1 MPIVVDRRG
10 FLKQTAAAALWAF
23 SKPLRADAA
32 FRVALLSDT
41 HIAADPKDTFR
52 GFFPHANLRTA
63 LDRVSAGQFEMLLVN
78 GDMARLLGKP
88 EDYLA
93 FNSFIDPMTAKI
105 PLVATLGN
113 HDDRKNVRAALT
125 RRAGE
130 TEPVQQKLVTTIDAG
145 DLRFILLD
153 SLLATNVTPG
163 QLGNS
168 QRAWL
173 AEYLAAQTD
182 KPAIV
187 FVHHNPDPD
196 SDNALVDATRL
207 LDILTPRSAVKALV
221 FGHTHVYSLD
231 KSQGMH
237 LINLPAVG
245 FNFADG
251 VPVGWLESAFSKQ
264 GLDLKLHAIAG
275 ETKDDG
281 KSVSLSWR

>member
-10 FLKQTAAAALWAF
+10 FLKQTVAAALWAF
-23 SKPLRADAA
+23 SKPLRADAP

-52 GFFPHANLRTA
+52 GFFPHANLRKA
-63 LDRVSAGQFEMLLVN
+63 VDQVSAGQFQMLLVN

-88 EDYLA
+88 DDYKA
-93 FNSFIDPMTAKI
+93 FTSFIDPLAEKI

-113 HDDRKNVRAALT
+113 HDDRKNARAALT

-130 TEPVQQKLVTTIDAG
+130 TEPVQQKLVSTIDAG
-145 DLRFILLD
+145 DLHFILLD

-163 QLGNS
+163 QLGKS
-168 QRAWL
+168 QRTWL
-173 AEYLAAQTD
+173 SEYLDAQTA

-187 FVHHNPDPD
+187 FVHHQPDPD
-196 SDNALVDATRL
+196 NDGALVDAARL
-207 LDILTPRSAVKALV
+207 LEILAPRPAVKALV

-231 KSQGMH
+231 KYKDVH
-237 LINLPAVG
+237 LINLPAIG
-245 FNFADG
+245 YNFADG
-251 VPVGWLESAFSKQ
+251 NPVGWMEGAFSKQ
-264 GLDLKLHAIAG
+264 GLDLKLHAFAG
-275 ETKDDG
+275 EMKDDG